1 MLIQIDP
8 VKRTQL
14 GKAIFFKIGSIS
26 FFLSQ
31 ITFRFLHWTECY
43 GPNVPPPCF
52 QEGSMPWIFGP
63 GTWSVHALF
72 SIYMFRYTT
81 YLLYVLIHIYD
92 IYIYIDLH
100 IHLFLYTY
108 DIHMYA
114 ASLYHRMDVA
124 AKFVGANYLDTWI
137 APQYFDTSKT
147 SGSLQ
152 GIIPAPKVSG
162 GLEDVPFTTGDMD
175 VCIFPRRLSVMW
187 CWHLFCQDLWSQ
199 CCCVLCKNDCC
210 MYTLHVYL
218 LKCLYTVYDMHMQYV
233 ASKSYTVLGK
243 GGVVISCGRDR
254 IESSLLR
261 KWWKYNEQQLFQLG
275 QLGSRKNKL
284 LRKAQRLRLFAASPV
299 SQRPSLA
306 ISRALLTTNI
316 KMSYQKW
323 ILAFLVLVKRRC
335 WVNLTKLVMCI
346 HDVW

>member
-81 YLLYVLIHIYD
+81 YLLYVLIHIND
-92 IYIYIDLH
+92 IYIYIDLYIYIYFY
-100 IHLFLYTY
+100 IHTIFICMQHPCIIGWMLQPNLWGLTIWIPGLLLNMLIPQRLQVPCRELSQLQKFRVVWKMFLLPLGIWMCAFFHE
-108 DIHMYA
+108 DLV
-114 ASLYHRMDVA
+114 SCG
-124 AKFVGANYLDTWI
+124 VGICFA
-137 APQYFDTSKT
+137 KT
-147 SGSLQ
+147 SD
-152 GIIPAPKVSG
+152 P
-162 GLEDVPFTTGDMD
+162 
-175 VCIFPRRLSVMW
+175 SVVR
-187 CWHLFCQDLWSQ
+187 
-199 CCCVLCKNDCC
+199 VLCKNDCC

-261 KWWKYNEQQLFQLG
+261 KW
-275 QLGSRKNKL
+275 
-284 LRKAQRLRLFAASPV
+284 
-299 SQRPSLA
+299 
-306 ISRALLTTNI
+306 
-316 KMSYQKW
+316 
-323 ILAFLVLVKRRC
+323 
-335 WVNLTKLVMCI
+335 
-346 HDVW
+346 